1 MITLLNNDTYRTEEI
16 LGYMLDDSFYY
27 GVLATNALGS
37 SLLRNLL
44 DSPNTLLEYMK
55 KPKKETDALRIG
67 RLTHE
72 CFLEPDKFYNKI
84 YVEADRTNAKV
95 YKEAVEK
102 HGPENVFK
110 QKDKDYVEWLIRKL
124 ANNETIQSIM
134 KGAEVEVPMIR
145 MFDKF
150 AIRGKADILTSDCI
164 YDLKTTIAPVE
175 SFAKW
180 EVDKKNYDLQ
190 AFIYCRLFK
199 KDKFKF
205 ITINKNNRDVGIVN
219 VPAEVIS
226 RGQTKFSLAL
236 KAYKEMFYNK
246 TTEETEY
253 ILDQYILEVDAK

>member
-1 MITLLNNDTYRTEEI
+1 MITLINNDTYRTEEI

-55 KPKKETDALRIG
+55 KPKKETEALRIG
-67 RLTHE
+67 KLTHE
-72 CFLEPDKFYNKI
+72 
-84 YVEADRTNAKV
+84 
-95 YKEAVEK
+95 
-102 HGPENVFK
+102 
-110 QKDKDYVEWLIRKL
+110 KDKDYVEWLIRKL

-134 KGAEVEVPMIR
+134 KGAEVEVPMIK
-145 MFDKF
+145 MFKEF
-150 AIRGKADILTSDCI
+150 PIRGKADILTDDCI
-164 YDLKTTIAPVE
+164 YDLKTTIAPTE

-199 KDKFKF
+199 KEQFKF

-226 RGQTKFSLAL
+226 RGETKFNLAL
-236 KAYKEMFYNK
+236 KAYKEMFYKK
-246 TTEETEY
+246 TLEETEY

>member
-1 MITLLNNDTYRTEEI
+1 MITLLNNQPYRTEEI
-16 LGYMLDDSFYY
+16 LGYMMDDEFYY

-72 CFLEPDKFYNKI
+72 CFLEPKKFYDKV

-95 YKEAVEK
+95 YKDAVAE
-102 HGPENVFK
+102 HGADRVYK
-110 QKDKDYVEWLIRKL
+110 QKEKDYVEWLIRKL
-124 ANNETIQSIM
+124 ANNEIIQSIM
-134 KGAEVEVPMIR
+134 KDADVEVPMIR
-145 MFDKF
+145 MFDEF
-150 AIRGKADILTSDCI
+150 AIRGKADILTDDCI
-164 YDLKTTIAPVE
+164 YDLKTTIAPTE

-205 ITINKNNRDVGIVN
+205 ITLNKNNRDVGIVN
-219 VPAEVIS
+219 VPAEVLS
-226 RGQTKFSLAL
+226 RGETKFNLAL
-236 KAYKEMFYNK
+236 KAYKEMFYKK
-246 TTEETEY
+246 TLEETEY
-253 ILDQYILEVDAK
+253 VLDQYILEIDAK

>member
-134 KGAEVEVPMIR
+134 KGAEVEVPMIK

>member
-1 MITLLNNDTYRTEEI
+1 MITLLNNQPYRTEEI
-16 LGYMLDDSFYY
+16 LGYMMDDEFYY

-37 SLLRNLL
+37 SFLRNLL

-72 CFLEPDKFYNKI
+72 CFLEPDKFYKKI

-95 YKEAVEK
+95 YKDAVAE
-102 HGPENVFK
+102 HGADRVFK
-110 QKDKDYVEWLIRKL
+110 QKHKEYVEWLIRKL
-124 ANNETIQSIM
+124 ANNETIQTIM
-134 KGAEVEVPMIR
+134 KDADVEVPMIR
-145 MFDKF
+145 MFDEF
-150 AIRGKADILTSDCI
+150 AIRGKADILTKDCI

-205 ITINKNNRDVGIVN
+205 ITLNKNNRDVGIVN
-219 VPAEVIS
+219 VPPEVLS
-226 RGQTKFSLAL
+226 RGETKFNLAL
-236 KAYKEMFYNK
+236 KAYKEMFYKK
-246 TTEETEY
+246 TLEETEY